1 MRFSI
6 IIPIY
11 NAASRLCECLD
22 AALYGMRAGDEL
34 LLVDDGSTDGSGE
47 IIDRYAAAH
56 PQIRVIHTENQGP
69 LLARREGIRRADG
82 DFCLFSDAD
91 DRMAEDCLS
100 TVRERL
106 LASDADILLYN
117 YAVESED
124 GAVRVPPPVFEDGRI
139 FEGEEKRVIYREIAA
154 GWRLNSLCE
163 KAVRTRLLQED
174 DTDFTAYADMTL
186 GEDLLASLYPVT
198 HAKRIAYCEKPLYRY
213 LRLGGGL
220 TRAFDEKQRRSA
232 LDARMPMMLR
242 RCLALWNMEDAASLA
257 VFHRRLLAARIDDC
271 MSFFRH
277 AADADAQRGVLS
289 TDWFSGLP
297 LTAEEQ
303 RKAAASLPLK
313 QRVQYELIRKRQTG
327 LLRLLLRRGANSAA
341 VGS

>member
-1 MRFSI
+1 MPEISVIVPVYNVEKTLDRCLESI
-6 IIPIY
+6 LCQTFQDFEII
-11 NAASRLCECLD
+11 
-22 AALYGMRAGDEL
+22 
-34 LLVDDGSTDGSGE
+34 LVDDGSTDGSGE

-139 FEGEEKRVIYREIAA
+139 FEGEEKREIYREIAA
-154 GWRLNSLCE
+154 GWRLNCLFE

-174 DTDFTAYADMTL
+174 DTDLTAYADMTL

-198 HAKRIAYCEKPLYRY
+198 HAKRIAYCEKPLY
-213 LRLGGGL
+213 
-220 TRAFDEKQRRSA
+220 
-232 LDARMPMMLR
+232 
-242 RCLALWNMEDAASLA
+242 
-257 VFHRRLLAARIDDC
+257 
-271 MSFFRH
+271 
-277 AADADAQRGVLS
+277 
-289 TDWFSGLP
+289 
-297 LTAEEQ
+297 
-303 RKAAASLPLK
+303 
-313 QRVQYELIRKRQTG
+313 
-327 LLRLLLRRGANSAA
+327 
-341 VGS
+341 